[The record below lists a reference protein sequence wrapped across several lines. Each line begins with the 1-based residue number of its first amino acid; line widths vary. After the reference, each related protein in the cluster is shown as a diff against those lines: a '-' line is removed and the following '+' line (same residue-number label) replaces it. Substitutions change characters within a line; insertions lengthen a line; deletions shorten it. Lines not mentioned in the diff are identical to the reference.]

1 MKHISFSFARTVM
14 RRVSKYEHK
23 SYGPD
28 REKKILTLRENLT
41 NFYPFTLFPSQEN
54 LKKYA
59 LSVHDAETPASE
71 TKKRTHWS
79 FLNKEVGIKFEQV

>member
-28 REKKILTLRENLT
+28 TEKKILTLRENLT
-41 NFYPFTLFPSQEN
+41 NFYPFTLFPSLEMSGKN
-54 LKKYA
+54 M
-59 LSVHDAETPASE
+59 LSVHDAETLAKPRIKQQAKQP
-71 TKKRTHWS
+71 TLVIFMNKRVY
-79 FLNKEVGIKFEQV
+79 K

>member
-1 MKHISFSFARTVM
+1 M

-41 NFYPFTLFPSQEN
+41 NFLPIYTFSISGELEKNMLSLFMMP
-54 LKKYA
+54 
-59 LSVHDAETPASE
+59 
-71 TKKRTHWS
+71 KRRLAKLRNEHTGR
-79 FLNKEVGIKFEQV
+79 F

>member
-1 MKHISFSFARTVM
+1 M

-28 REKKILTLRENLT
+28 RKKNPDFAWESHKFLPIYTFSISGELE
-41 NFYPFTLFPSQEN
+41 
-54 LKKYA
+54 KKYA

-79 FLNKEVGIKFEQV
+79 FLNKKVGIKFEQVCFW